1 MVHISMSYQPFPTSR
16 AHRDGAQ
23 TAHGRLDSRAGARTV
38 PVLPPASCAAASEEE
53 DQGWPWGDNPLERQ
67 GAIVLRKRLVA
78 IPAVAAIAMTTATAV
93 LLAPAAAA
101 GTVPVV
107 TTVCPNTLTVATFE
121 PGAEVSGTATVTS
134 RDAADQINQD
144 EGLFL
149 LEEGTSRPFTLA
161 VHLGAQTDVSQTF
174 SFTAT
179 GTSLSACLLHTVQGG
194 GEENI
199 GTVWTNVTT

>member
-1 MVHISMSYQPFPTSR
+1 M
-16 AHRDGAQ
+16 G
-23 TAHGRLDSRAGARTV
+23 
-38 PVLPPASCAAASEEE
+38 
-53 DQGWPWGDNPLERQ
+53 GDPLQHQ
-67 GAIVLRKRLVA
+67 GAMALRKSLVA
-78 IPAVAAIAMTTATAV
+78 IPAVAVFTTTTATAV

-107 TTVCPNTLTVATFE
+107 TTTCPHTLTVATFE
-121 PGAEVSGTATVTS
+121 PGNEVSGNATVTS
-134 RDAADQINQD
+134 RDKADLGNHN

-161 VHLGAQTDVSQTF
+161 VHLGAKTDTSQTF

-179 GTSLSACLLHTVQGG
+179 GTSLSACLLATTQGG

>member
-1 MVHISMSYQPFPTSR
+1 M
-16 AHRDGAQ
+16 
-23 TAHGRLDSRAGARTV
+23 
-38 PVLPPASCAAASEEE
+38 
-53 DQGWPWGDNPLERQ
+53 
-67 GAIVLRKRLVA
+67 RKRLVA
-78 IPAVAAIAMTTATAV
+78 IPAVAAFAMTTATAV

-121 PGAEVSGTATVTS
+121 PGSEVSGTATVTS

-149 LEEGTSRPFTLA
+149 LEEGTSRPFTQV
-161 VHLGAQTDVSQTF
+161 VHLGARAEVSQTF

-179 GTSLSACLLHTVQGG
+179 GTSLSACLLATTHGG

-199 GTVWTNVTT
+199 GTVWANVTP

>member
-1 MVHISMSYQPFPTSR
+1 MRRRSVAMS
-16 AHRDGAQ
+16 
-23 TAHGRLDSRAGARTV
+23 
-38 PVLPPASCAAASEEE
+38 
-53 DQGWPWGDNPLERQ
+53 
-67 GAIVLRKRLVA
+67 
-78 IPAVAAIAMTTATAV
+78 AVAAFATTATTAV
-93 LLAPAAAA
+93 LFAPAAAA

-107 TTVCPNTLTVATFE
+107 TTTCPHTLTVATFE
-121 PGAEVSGTATVTS
+121 PGEEVSGNATVTS
-134 RDAADQINQD
+134 REAADRLNRG

-161 VHLGAQTDVSQTF
+161 VHLGAESDVSQTF

-179 GTSLSACLLHTVQGG
+179 GSSLSACLLATAHGG

>member
-1 MVHISMSYQPFPTSR
+1 MV
-16 AHRDGAQ
+16 
-23 TAHGRLDSRAGARTV
+23 V
-38 PVLPPASCAAASEEE
+38 ASA
-53 DQGWPWGDNPLERQ
+53 
-67 GAIVLRKRLVA
+67 
-78 IPAVAAIAMTTATAV
+78 TTAATTAV

-107 TTVCPNTLTVATFE
+107 TTTCPHRLTVATFE
-121 PGAEVSGTATVTS
+121 PGNEVSGNATVTT
-134 RDAADQINQD
+134 RDPADRVNGG

-179 GTSLSACLLHTVQGG
+179 GTSLTACLLATSQGG

-199 GTVWTNVTT
+199 GTVWTNVT

>member
-1 MVHISMSYQPFPTSR
+1 M
-16 AHRDGAQ
+16 
-23 TAHGRLDSRAGARTV
+23 
-38 PVLPPASCAAASEEE
+38 
-53 DQGWPWGDNPLERQ
+53 
-67 GAIVLRKRLVA
+67 RKRLAA
-78 IPAVAAIAMTTATAV
+78 IPVIAAFAATTATAV

-107 TTVCPNTLTVATFE
+107 TTTCPNRLTVATFA
-121 PGAEVSGTATVTS
+121 PGNEVSGNATVTS
-134 RDAADQINQD
+134 REKADLGNQN

-161 VHLGAQTDVSQTF
+161 VHLGAESNVSQTF

-179 GTSLSACLLHTVQGG
+179 GTSLSACLLETTQGG

>member
-1 MVHISMSYQPFPTSR
+1 M
-16 AHRDGAQ
+16 
-23 TAHGRLDSRAGARTV
+23 
-38 PVLPPASCAAASEEE
+38 
-53 DQGWPWGDNPLERQ
+53 
-67 GAIVLRKRLVA
+67 A
-78 IPAVAAIAMTTATAV
+78 IPAAAACATAV

-107 TTVCPNTLTVATFE
+107 TTTCPKTLTVATFT
-121 PGAEVSGTATVTS
+121 PGEEISGNATVTS
-134 RDAADQINQD
+134 RDAADRLNRG

-161 VHLGAQTDVSQTF
+161 VHLGAQSDVSQAF

-179 GTSLSACLLHTVQGG
+179 GTSLSACLLATTHGG

-199 GTVWTNVTT
+199 GTVWTNVAT

>member
-1 MVHISMSYQPFPTSR
+1 M
-16 AHRDGAQ
+16 
-23 TAHGRLDSRAGARTV
+23 
-38 PVLPPASCAAASEEE
+38 
-53 DQGWPWGDNPLERQ
+53 GDNPLHCQ
-67 GAIVLRKRLVA
+67 GAMALRKRLVA
-78 IPAVAAIAMTTATAV
+78 IPAVAAFAMTTATAV

>member
-1 MVHISMSYQPFPTSR
+1 M
-16 AHRDGAQ
+16 
-23 TAHGRLDSRAGARTV
+23 
-38 PVLPPASCAAASEEE
+38 
-53 DQGWPWGDNPLERQ
+53 GDNPLHCQ
-67 GAIVLRKRLVA
+67 GAMALRKRLVA
-78 IPAVAAIAMTTATAV
+78 IPAVAAFAMTTATAV

-121 PGAEVSGTATVTS
+121 PGSEVSGNATVTS

-161 VHLGAQTDVSQTF
+161 VHLGATTDVSQTF

-199 GTVWTNVTT
+199 GTVWTNVT

>member
-1 MVHISMSYQPFPTSR
+1 M
-16 AHRDGAQ
+16 
-23 TAHGRLDSRAGARTV
+23 
-38 PVLPPASCAAASEEE
+38 
-53 DQGWPWGDNPLERQ
+53 
-67 GAIVLRKRLVA
+67 RKRLIAV
-78 IPAVAAIAMTTATAV
+78 PAAAAFATSTVTAV

-107 TTVCPNTLTVATFE
+107 TTVCPDTLTVATFE
-121 PGAEVSGTATVTS
+121 PGSEVSGTATVTS
-134 RDAADQINQD
+134 RDAADKANQN

-161 VHLGAQTDVSQTF
+161 VHLGAETDVSQTF

-179 GTSLSACLLHTVQGG
+179 GTSLSACLLNTVQGG

>member
-1 MVHISMSYQPFPTSR
+1 M
-16 AHRDGAQ
+16 A
-23 TAHGRLDSRAGARTV
+23 
-38 PVLPPASCAAASEEE
+38 
-53 DQGWPWGDNPLERQ
+53 
-67 GAIVLRKRLVA
+67 LRKRRIA
-78 IPAVAAIAMTTATAV
+78 IPAVAAFTMTAV
-93 LLAPAAAA
+93 VLAPAAAA

-107 TTVCPNTLTVATFE
+107 TTTCPKTLTVATFE
-121 PGAEVSGTATVTS
+121 PGEEVSGNATVTS
-134 RDAADQINQD
+134 RDGADRLNRG

-161 VHLGAQTDVSQTF
+161 VHLGAESDVSQTF

-179 GTSLSACLLHTVQGG
+179 GSSLSACLLATAHGG